1 MAVSVPEYN
10 CHPLPGTMSSLHGA
24 DLKSPIKLSK
34 SLLRDPDALMTFAAS
49 RVEAALQ
56 CEKTNTA
63 RPDLPSLEAFVKL
76 MTIRTKLSLPTI
88 IVSLVYVERLHKS
101 LPPSARGDYETPYK
115 IFLAAVLSASKFLND
130 RPIENCKMASLC
142 DGYFTLFEINEM
154 ERCFLSL
161 IGYQLFVDSEDV
173 RVFLNDYRNLLQ
185 AGLYFEG
192 W

>member
-1 MAVSVPEYN
+1 MAVSVPEYTYYT
-10 CHPLPGTMSSLHGA
+10 LPGTRPIHNIV
-24 DLKSPIKLSK
+24 DVKSPLKLSK
-34 SLLRDPDALMTFAAS
+34 ALLRDPDALMSFAAFK
-49 RVEAALQ
+49 VEVALQ
-56 CEKTNTA
+56 CEKVNTH

-88 IVSLVYVERLHKS
+88 IVSLIYVGRLHKS
-101 LPPSARGDYETPYK
+101 LPPSARGDFETPYK
-115 IFLAAVLSASKFLND
+115 IFLAAVLAASKFLDD

-161 IGYQLFVDSEDV
+161 LNYELYVDSEDV
-173 RVFLNDYRNLLQ
+173 RVFLNENRNLLQ
-185 AGLYFEG
+185 AGLYQEG

>member
-1 MAVSVPEYN
+1 MAVSVPEYT
-10 CHPLPGTMSSLHGA
+10 CHTLPGTKPILNVT
-24 DLKSPIKLSK
+24 DLKSPLKLSK
-34 SLLRDPDALMTFAAS
+34 SLLRDPDALMMFAAS

-56 CEKTNTA
+56 CERINTT
-63 RPDLPSLEAFVKL
+63 RPDLPSLEAFIKL

-88 IVSLVYVERLHKS
+88 MVSLIYVERLNKS
-101 LPPSARGDYETPYK
+101 LPPSARGDFETPYK

-142 DGYFTLFEINEM
+142 GGYFTLYEINEM

-161 IGYQLFVDSEDV
+161 INYQLFVDSEDV
-173 RVFLNDYRNLLQ
+173 RNFLNENRNLLQ
-185 AGLYFEG
+185 AGLYPEG